1 MERLNENAKYSRRE
15 IGVGF
20 IKSRKADHKVM
31 DYCERM
37 IEEAEKEGCE
47 IFFVDVDRNGS
58 RDIDRPEL
66 DAIYEAMKLGSV
78 SHLFIRSLSD
88 ITDDMAD
95 LMEFKRKARENLI
108 KIHIVLVEPYSDSK
122 PDDVW
127 DGGAGC

>member
-1 MERLNENAKYSRRE
+1 MERSNENAKTNRRK

-37 IEEAEKEGCE
+37 IEVAEKEGYE
-47 IFFVDVDRNGS
+47 MLFIDVDRDGS

-66 DAIYEAMKLGSV
+66 DAIYEAMKYGSV
-78 SHLFIRSLSD
+78 SHLFIRRLSD
-88 ITDDMAD
+88 ITDDMDD
-95 LMEFKRKARENLI
+95 LLEFRRRARENYI
-108 KIHIVLVEPYSDSK
+108 KIHIVLVESGSETEL
-122 PDDVW
+122 DDVW

>member
-1 MERLNENAKYSRRE
+1 MERLNEHAESNGRK

-47 IFFVDVDRNGS
+47 ILFVDVDRDGS

-66 DAIYEAMKLGSV
+66 DAIYEAMKFGSI
-78 SHLFIRSLSD
+78 SHLFIRRLSD

-108 KIHIVLVEPYSDSK
+108 KIHIVLVEPYSDSN
-122 PDDVW
+122 PDDIW